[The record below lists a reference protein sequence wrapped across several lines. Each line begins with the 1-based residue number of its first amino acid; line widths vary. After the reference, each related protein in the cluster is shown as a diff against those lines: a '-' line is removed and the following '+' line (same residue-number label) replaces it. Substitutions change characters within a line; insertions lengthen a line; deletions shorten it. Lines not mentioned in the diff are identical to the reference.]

1 MSREITMRQ
10 DSRRAGGDDDR
21 CFASLHD
28 IRFGKT
34 PIAISP
40 RSVPLP
46 EQHEGRAA
54 VLAQLEVACRGVR
67 SDGRNGAQ
75 AGEHARPVAQSTGF
89 AELDAVLPGGGWPV
103 GAITE
108 LMPEVMGIGELSLL
122 MPALAQLCRAGRH
135 VAWIA
140 PPCLPYPPALIRHGI
155 ALEQLLLIQTRDAR
169 SALWAA
175 EQALRCPA
183 IGAVL
188 AWPDNVDDRQ
198 LRRLQLAAESG
209 GSCGLL
215 YRSPSCAQEHSPA
228 ALRLLLRA
236 SAVGASAA
244 GLHITIHKARGGHTH
259 ALVVHPVA
267 AA

>member
-1 MSREITMRQ
+1 MRHEIMMRQ
-10 DSRRAGGDDDR
+10 ESRRAGEDGDR
-21 CFASLHD
+21 YFASLHD

-34 PIAISP
+34 PVAVFP
-40 RSVPLP
+40 RSVPLL

-54 VLAQLEVACRGVR
+54 VLEQLERACRGVR
-67 SDGRNGAQ
+67 GDGRSGDRV
-75 AGEHARPVAQSTGF
+75 GEHARPVAQSTGF

-108 LMPEVMGIGELSLL
+108 LMPEVVGIGELSLL
-122 MPALAQLCRAGRH
+122 MPALAQLCRAGQH
-135 VAWIA
+135 IAWIA

-155 ALEQLLLIQTRDAR
+155 VLEQLLWIRTRAAR
-169 SALWAA
+169 SAMWAA

-188 AWPDNVDDRQ
+188 AWPDNADDRQ

-215 YRSPSCAQEHSPA
+215 YRSPHCAQQHSPA

-236 SAVGASAA
+236 DAA
-244 GLHITIHKARGGHTH
+244 GLHITIHKARGGHAH
-259 ALVVHPVA
+259 AVVVHPVA

>member
-1 MSREITMRQ
+1 
-10 DSRRAGGDDDR
+10 GDR
-21 CFASLHD
+21 CFAKAN
-28 IRFGKT
+28 IVERRKI
-34 PIAISP
+34 PIAVFP
-40 RSVPLP
+40 RSARPL

-54 VLAQLEVACRGVR
+54 VLAQLEQACRSVR
-67 SDGRNGAQ
+67 GDGRSGAQ
-75 AGEHARPVAQSTGF
+75 ADEHARPVAQSTGF
-89 AELDAVLPGGGWPV
+89 SELDAVLPGGGWPV

-108 LMPEVMGIGELSLL
+108 LMPEVTGIGELSLL

-135 VAWIA
+135 IAWIA

-155 ALEQLLLIQTRDAR
+155 VLEQLLWIQTRAAR

-209 GSCGLL
+209 GGCGLL
-215 YRSPSCAQEHSPA
+215 YRAPHCAQQHSPA

-236 SAVGASAA
+236 DTA
-244 GLHITIHKARGGHTH
+244 GLHITIHKARGGHAH
-259 ALVVHPVA
+259 AVVVHSVA